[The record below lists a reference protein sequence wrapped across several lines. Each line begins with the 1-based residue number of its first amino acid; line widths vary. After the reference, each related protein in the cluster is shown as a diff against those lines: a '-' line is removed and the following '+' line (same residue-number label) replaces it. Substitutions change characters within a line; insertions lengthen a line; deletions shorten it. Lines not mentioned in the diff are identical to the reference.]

1 MDGDQILL
9 RRPVSTSD
17 FRRVHPQQTTA
28 PAWAA
33 QAGGDLVLGGRP
45 GGSLLYRDLSDEA
58 LRRPP
63 PPSFSQDDLTRA
75 QQEGFQEGYAA
86 AHAEAAASRAAAETM
101 ALTAVASAMMEA
113 HATVADVADRTAC
126 AFARAVTAAMRATVP
141 ELIRRSA
148 SFEIA
153 ALIAEILPG
162 LSHEPTVVI
171 GVAPDLVA
179 GVTEKLARMDGMPR
193 DGIRVCAEAGLQ
205 DGDARIVWGTG
216 QASRQPF
223 VVWQRVLEAFGQE
236 RLIAESEKEIES
248 HDD

>member
-1 MDGDQILL
+1 MDGDQSLL

-17 FRRVHPQQTTA
+17 FRRVYPQQTTA
-28 PAWAA
+28 PAWSVPPAS
-33 QAGGDLVLGGRP
+33 DLALGGRP

-63 PPSFSQDDLTRA
+63 PPTFSQDDLARA
-75 QQEGFQEGYAA
+75 QQEGFQDGYAA

-101 ALTAVASAMMEA
+101 ALTAVASVMMEA
-113 HATVADVADRTAC
+113 HGAVAGVAERTAC
-126 AFARAVTAAMRATVP
+126 AFAKAVTAAMHATMP

-162 LSHEPTVVI
+162 LSREPAVVI
-171 GVAPDLVA
+171 GVAPGLVA
-179 GVTEKLARMDGMPR
+179 GLTEKLARMDGMPR

-236 RLIAESEKEIES
+236 RLIAESEEEIES

>member
-9 RRPVSTSD
+9 RRPVSTGD
-17 FRRVHPQQTTA
+17 FRRMHPQQTTA
-28 PAWAA
+28 PAWPA
-33 QAGGDLVLGGRP
+33 QPAGDLVLGGRP
-45 GGSLLYRDLSDEA
+45 GGSLLHRDLSDEA

-63 PPSFSQDDLTRA
+63 PPTFSQDDLARA

-101 ALTAVASAMMEA
+101 ALAAVANAMMEA
-113 HATVADVADRTAC
+113 HGAVADVADRTAC
-126 AFARAVTAAMRATVP
+126 AFAKAVTATMRAIMP

-148 SFEIA
+148 SREIS

-162 LSHEPTVVI
+162 LSREPTVVI
-171 GVAPDLVA
+171 GVAPGLVA
-179 GVTEKLARMDGMPR
+179 GLVDRLSRMDGMPR

-223 VVWQRVLEAFGQE
+223 VVWQRILEAFGQE
-236 RLIAESEKEIES
+236 GLVAESEEEMES